1 MAQASKQ
8 ASKEGAKR
16 ETQRASERAS
26 NNDDEGD
33 GGENNTRGA
42 FLGTC
47 GLAPRLAPAKPS
59 PKLGAKPL
67 NPS

>member
-1 MAQASKQ
+1 MAQAKQ

-42 FLGTC
+42 FLPWDLWFSTTV
-47 GLAPRLAPAKPS
+47 
-59 PKLGAKPL
+59 GAR
-67 NPS
+67 

>member
-1 MAQASKQ
+1 MAQASEQ
-8 ASKEGAKR
+8 GGSEARNA
-16 ETQRASERAS
+16 TSERAS
-26 NNDDEGD
+26 DNDDEGD

-59 PKLGAKPL
+59 AKLGAKPL